1 MILEK
6 YWELL
11 RKMYRYYEAEKYTEI
26 IDYFKTTDIEFPYGK
41 AALYYSWICAATKLG
56 QFEEAIQI
64 LKQII
69 DEGGW
74 YSEYILTQSPSLEP
88 LQNLT
93 EFKVQLQRSKEI
105 SVQALKEDH
114 NVTVIP
120 EEHKPPY
127 PLLLALHADSG
138 VIEEEIEFWKPMTD
152 KGYILGMP
160 RSTNVYWSGK
170 DCAYWPD
177 HETAAKQIKSYL
189 KKIKDK
195 NSINLD
201 QIIVGGLSSGAA
213 LAIWLAL
220 SKTIPVRKF
229 VAVSP
234 GGQWMNEI
242 EKYQPLIDDLSPH
255 ELSGIIIQGKE
266 DKVVSQENIRNLVK
280 MLTNAGIS
288 CELYE
293 PPNVGHWYSSDF
305 TNRLSSF
312 L

>member
-1 MILEK
+1 MILER

-11 RKMYRYYEAEKYTEI
+11 RKIYILYGDGKYTEI
-26 IDYFKTTDIEFPYGK
+26 IDYFETTDIEFPYGK

-64 LKQII
+64 LKQLI

-74 YSEYILTQSPSLEP
+74 YSEHILTQSPSLDP
-88 LQNLT
+88 LQDIP
-93 EFKVQLQRSKEI
+93 EFKDQ
-105 SVQALKEDH
+105 KEDL

-120 EEHKPPY
+120 EEFKPPY
-127 PLLLALHADSG
+127 PLMLALHADSG
-138 VIEEEIEFWKPMTD
+138 VIEEEIKFWKSMTD

-170 DCAYWPD
+170 DSAYWPD
-177 HETAAKQIKSYL
+177 HETAGKQIKSYIQE
-189 KKIKDK
+189 IKEK

-234 GGQWMNEI
+234 GGQWMNEV
-242 EKYQPLIDDLSPH
+242 ERYQSLIDNLYPH

-266 DKVVSQENIRNLVK
+266 DKVVSQENIRTFVK
-280 MLTNAGIS
+280 MLTDAGIS

-293 PPNVGHWYSSDF
+293 PPNVGHWYSPDF